1 MTHFKNNSGSKV
13 IYVLKLTC
21 IMFML
26 EVQLKM
32 NSVTK
37 FLLFE
42 PKR

>member
-1 MTHFKNNSGSKV
+1 MTQWKNNSGSKV

-21 IMFML
+21 VVFVL

-37 FLLFE
+37 WLLFE
-42 PKR
+42 PKC